1 MADLQQLLKLMI
13 ESGASDMFLTCG
25 ATPRMKVEGNTYP
38 VKGELLKRGEV
49 HELAQALMNERQKAA
64 FDETMEANLSYS
76 FGTAGRFRI
85 NVFQQRGEAG
95 MVIRQI
101 KPSVASFRE
110 LGLPEQCAG
119 LAMLPRGLVLFVG
132 AAGSG
137 KSTSLAAMINHRAAN
152 AGGHILTIEDPIEF
166 LFKHNRALVDQR
178 EVSVDTR
185 SFGDALRNAM
195 REAPDVIMIGE
206 IRDQE
211 TARYAMSYADTGHL
225 CLSTLHANTADQAM
239 ERLLNFFPQQ
249 AHKQVLMDLSM
260 NLKAVISQRLIPT
273 LDGKAALATEVLL
286 STLHVS
292 ELIREGRINELKE
305 AMAKGND
312 SGMHSFDQSL
322 YDLYEAGRISLDEA
336 RRNAD
341 SRTDLALRIRLS
353 ERRTVADAPNLT
365 MAETPQE
372 KGRLHH
378 SRK

>member
-1 MADLQQLLKLMI
+1 
-13 ESGASDMFLTCG
+13 
-25 ATPRMKVEGNTYP
+25 
-38 VKGELLKRGEV
+38 
-49 HELAQALMNERQKAA
+49 ELAQALMNERQKAA

-119 LAMLPRGLVLFVG
+119 LAILPRGLVLFVG

-239 ERLLNFFPQQ
+239 
-249 AHKQVLMDLSM
+249 
-260 NLKAVISQRLIPT
+260 
-273 LDGKAALATEVLL
+273 
-286 STLHVS
+286 
-292 ELIREGRINELKE
+292 
-305 AMAKGND
+305 
-312 SGMHSFDQSL
+312 
-322 YDLYEAGRISLDEA
+322 
-336 RRNAD
+336 
-341 SRTDLALRIRLS
+341 
-353 ERRTVADAPNLT
+353 
-365 MAETPQE
+365 
-372 KGRLHH
+372 
-378 SRK
+378 